1 MKLKEINFND
11 FKIKYTNVSIG
22 NCNKW
27 YTGSINKVLGLLP
40 EEWANK
46 EVKEQREFFGS
57 WIIEL
62 EKENK

>member
-11 FKIKYTNVSIG
+11 LKTNYTNISIG

-27 YTGSINKVLGLLP
+27 HTGTIDEVLEQLP
-40 EEWANK
+40 TDWANK
-46 EVKEQREFFGS
+46 DIKEQREFFGS

-62 EKENK
+62 EKEN